1 MTVRSKWALSKAE
14 APGRP
19 GVPDAVFPCRPI
31 FCEAPAAPARRCHEE
46 EIMERSEKILRGL
59 GNQYYRATL
68 KSMGFTTE
76 DLKRPVIGI
85 ANAWSECVPGHYN
98 LRQVAQRVKDG
109 IYRAGGTPIEFGVIG
124 GCDGMGQ
131 GHDGMHYILPSRELI
146 ANSIESMAQINLFDG
161 LVLLGSC
168 DKIVPGMLMAAAR
181 LDIPC
186 IFLPGGPM
194 EGGVEFDGRQSDQT
208 SSTEAYGM
216 LSAGK
221 ITEAEYVALEDTA
234 CPGCGSCSYLGTA
247 NTMCALAE
255 ALGMTLPDGG
265 LAPATSAVRMMMAE
279 ETGVKIMELVEKN
292 ITARKILTNGTI
304 RNAIKACL
312 AMSGSTNAVMH
323 LTAIAHEAELDIKVL
338 DEFDSLSRTTPQI
351 AKMNPA
357 CKYNVIDFY
366 YDGGVP
372 RLMERMQSI
381 LETGEMTVTGH
392 TVAENIASHKYR
404 YPATGLVVRTME
416 DPFGFSGGV
425 AVLRGNLA
433 PDTGITK
440 PGAFDKSLHHFEGEA
455 ICFDSE
461 EAAEEAILAGKV
473 HDGHVVVI
481 RYEGPKGGPGMREM
495 YKAMKYLYGRGLS
508 KTTALITDG
517 RFSGTNNGCFVGH
530 ISPEAAEGGPIAIIH
545 DCDRIVIDIESRQL
559 NLMVP
564 QEEIE
569 ARLKAW
575 KRPEPKFKKGWLG
588 LYCKIAASGS
598 EGAVLKFEN
607 L

>member
-1 MTVRSKWALSKAE
+1 
-14 APGRP
+14 
-19 GVPDAVFPCRPI
+19 
-31 FCEAPAAPARRCHEE
+31 
-46 EIMERSEKILRGL
+46 MERSKKILQGL
-59 GNQYYRATL
+59 GNQYYRTTM

-76 DLKRPVIGI
+76 DLKRPLIGI
-85 ANAWSECVPGHYN
+85 ANAWSECVPGHFN
-98 LRQVAQRVKDG
+98 LRQAAQRVRDG
-109 IYRAGGTPIEFGVIG
+109 VYRAGGTPVEFGVIG

-265 LAPATSAVRMMMAE
+265 LAPATSAARMMKAE
-279 ETGVKIMELVEKN
+279 ETGVKIMELVEKGV
-292 ITARKILTNGTI
+292 TARKVITNGSI

-323 LTAIAHEAELDIKVL
+323 LTAIAREAELDIHVL
-338 DEFDSLSRTTPQI
+338 EEFDTLSRTTPQI

-357 CKYNVIDFY
+357 CQYNVIDFY
-366 YDGGVP
+366 HDGGVP
-372 RLMERMQSI
+372 RLMENLQSQ
-381 LETGEMTVTGH
+381 LETDVMTVTGG
-392 TVAENIASHKYR
+392 TLAENIASHRYP
-404 YPATGLVVRTME
+404 YPATGLVVHTM
-416 DPFGFSGGV
+416 DNPFGYTGGV

-440 PGAFDKSLHHFEGEA
+440 PGAFDKSLYHFEGEA

-461 EAAEEAILAGKV
+461 EEAEEAILAGKV
-473 HDGHVVVI
+473 RDGHVVVI

-495 YKAMKYLYGRGLS
+495 FKAMKYLYGRGLAL
-508 KTTALITDG
+508 TTALITDG

-530 ISPEAAEGGPIAIIH
+530 ISPEAAEGGPIAIVK
-545 DCDRIVIDIESRQL
+545 DGDRIVIDVEKRQL
-559 NLMVP
+559 DLQVP

-588 LYCKIAASGS
+588 LYCKIASSGS
-598 EGAVLKFEN
+598 EGAVLKYDN

>member
-1 MTVRSKWALSKAE
+1 
-14 APGRP
+14 
-19 GVPDAVFPCRPI
+19 
-31 FCEAPAAPARRCHEE
+31 
-46 EIMERSEKILRGL
+46 MERSKHILEGL

-181 LDIPC
+181 LNIPC

-194 EGGVEFDGRQSDQT
+194 EGGVVFDGRQADQT

-255 ALGMTLPDGG
+255 AMGMTLPDGG
-265 LAPATSAVRMMMAE
+265 LAPATSAARMMKAE

-292 ITARKILTNGTI
+292 ITSRKIITNGSI

-351 AKMNPA
+351 AKMNPS

-366 YDGGVP
+366 HDGGVP

-392 TVAENIASHKYR
+392 TVAENIATHKYP

-473 HDGHVVVI
+473 RDGHVVVI

-545 DCDRIVIDIESRQL
+545 DGDRIVIDIESRRL
-559 NLMVP
+559 DLMVP
-564 QEEIE
+564 QEEID

-598 EGAVLKFEN
+598 EGAVLKFDN

>member
-1 MTVRSKWALSKAE
+1 MK
-14 APGRP
+14 
-19 GVPDAVFPCRPI
+19 
-31 FCEAPAAPARRCHEE
+31 H
-46 EIMERSEKILRGL
+46 
-59 GNQYYRATL
+59 TL
-68 KSMGFTTE
+68 KSAVTTTGRRMAGARSLWRANGMRE
-76 DLKRPVIGI
+76 EQFGRPVIGI
-85 ANAWSECVPGHYN
+85 ANSFTQLVPGHVHLHEIGQY
-98 LRQVAQRVKDG
+98 VKQRIEALGCFAAEFNTIAVDDG
-109 IYRAGGTPIEFGVIG
+109 IA
-124 GCDGMGQ
+124 M
-131 GHDGMHYILPSRELI
+131 GHDGMLYSLPSREII
-146 ANSIESMAQINLFDG
+146 ADSVEYMANAHKVDA
-161 LVLLGSC
+161 LVCISNC
-168 DKIVPGMLMAAAR
+168 DKITPGMLMAAAR

-194 EGGVEFDGRQSDQT
+194 EGGVEFDGRQADQT

-279 ETGVKIMELVEKN
+279 ETGVKIMELVEKQ
-292 ITARKILTNGTI
+292 ITARKIITNGSI

-323 LTAIAHEAELDIKVL
+323 LTAIAHEAGLDIRVL
-338 DEFDSLSRTTPQI
+338 DEFDTLSRTTPQI

-372 RLMERMQSI
+372 RLMENLQTM
-381 LETGEMTVTGH
+381 LETDAMTVTAH
-392 TVAENIASHKYR
+392 TLAENIASHKYR
-404 YPATGLVVRTME
+404 YPATGLVNHTMD
-416 DPFGFSGGV
+416 DPFGYTGGV

-473 HDGHVVVI
+473 RDGHVVVI

-545 DCDRIVIDIESRQL
+545 DGDRIVIDIESRRL
-559 NLMVP
+559 DLMVP
-564 QEEIE
+564 QEEID

-598 EGAVLKFEN
+598 EGAVLKFDN